1 MQVSQL
7 TTEQAPYI
15 CKFSTLP
22 VLEVP
27 MAVTSFQ
34 RLTSIFNLAA
44 VGVFQLAL
52 EVILPQLLVFASL
65 PQTVA
70 GECALEDSARS

>member
-34 RLTSIFNLAA
+34 RLNSIFNLAA

-65 PQTVA
+65 LQTVA